1 MFCPCWNKDYL
12 TSGVK
17 VNMYIF
23 LSYIAG
29 LISLVGLIGNSLV
42 VSIIVSSRRRGQRS
56 AVQLFLLHLAIS
68 DLLVCIVCIPLT
80 LWVNFYYPEEDVK
93 GAGGLCKLARFV
105 QVSSQITVLWT
116 LLE

>member
-1 MFCPCWNKDYL
+1 
-12 TSGVK
+12 
-17 VNMYIF
+17 MYIF